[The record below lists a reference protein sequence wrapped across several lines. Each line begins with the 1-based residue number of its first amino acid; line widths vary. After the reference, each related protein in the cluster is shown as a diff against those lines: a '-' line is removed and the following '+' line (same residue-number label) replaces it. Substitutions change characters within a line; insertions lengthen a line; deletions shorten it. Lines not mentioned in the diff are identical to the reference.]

1 MSSKIEINQA
11 VIFCGGKG
19 NRLGKLTK
27 NMPKPLITV
36 SNKPFLYHLLKK
48 LEKEKVK
55 DVILLT
61 GYLDKKFDA
70 FIKKYKNEF
79 NLKLSTRYLSER
91 YETALRF
98 KDVLEHLEDKFYI
111 LYGDNYWDGNFN
123 EHKNIIQNFDLVTT
137 LYDTMGNEEGNFK
150 LDKNLKVIDYSQK
163 KIKNFNH
170 LEMGYMIGK
179 KEPLSIFFHN
189 FKRNIKFS
197 DAIFNQFNKNKQLGI
212 VSTKI
217 RHKSIGTEKG
227 LATTRKY
234 FKSKKIIFLDRDGVL
249 NKKPKKAD
257 YVKSTEEF
265 IWKPGSLEALGYLC
279 KKGYKVIIISNQPGV
294 SRGKM
299 TLKNLEDI
307 NKKIMEDLKEHDAT
321 ILAFFYCLHN
331 WNDGCQCRK
340 PNPGLLVKA
349 QDRYNIM
356 LSNHYFIG
364 DDFRDLEAG
373 RKVFTKPVKL
383 SNKESLINKLLE
395 LGL

>member
-1 MSSKIEINQA
+1 MSNKIEINQA

-27 NMPKPLITV
+27 NTPKPLITV

-48 LEKEKVK
+48 RETQKVK
-55 DVILLT
+55 DFILLT
-61 GYLDKKFDA
+61 GYLDKKFDS
-70 FIKKYKNEF
+70 FIKKYKSEF
-79 NLKLSTRYLSER
+79 NLTLSTRYLPER

-98 KDVLEHLEDKFYI
+98 KDALEQLDDQFYI
-111 LYGDNYWDGNFN
+111 LYGDNYWDGNFE
-123 EHKNIIQNFDLVTT
+123 EHKNIIENFDLVTT

-179 KEPLSIFFHN
+179 KEPLSMFFNN

-197 DAIFNQFNKNKQLGI
+197 DATFNQFNKNKQLGV

-234 FKSKKIIFLDRDGVL
+234 FKTKKLVFLDRGFLTKNLKKQIMLKVL
-249 NKKPKKAD
+249 KNLFGNQDHLKLW
-257 YVKSTEEF
+257 VSMQ
-265 IWKPGSLEALGYLC
+265 
-279 KKGYKVIIISNQPGV
+279 KGYKVIIISNQPGV

-307 NKKIMEDLKEHDAT
+307 NKKINEDLKEYNAKFMTFIIVCIIGMMDVNVENQ
-321 ILAFFYCLHN
+321 I
-331 WNDGCQCRK
+331 
-340 PNPGLLVKA
+340 PGFL
-349 QDRYNIM
+349 
-356 LSNHYFIG
+356 
-364 DDFRDLEAG
+364 
-373 RKVFTKPVKL
+373 
-383 SNKESLINKLLE
+383 
-395 LGL
+395 